1 MFRENKITLLLK
13 NGGKIDNIDDYRGI
27 FLRNVILTIF
37 QKWLYRKNAKKSNA
51 SGSEYVFGER
61 TSRSVQE
68 ALLIVKLV
76 QNHAKWTKK
85 QMII

>member
-1 MFRENKITLLLK
+1 MFREEITLALK
-13 NGGKIDNIDDYRGI
+13 NGGNIDNIDNYKGI

-37 QKWLYRKNAKKSNA
+37 QKWLHRKNAKKSNA

-85 QMII
+85 QIII